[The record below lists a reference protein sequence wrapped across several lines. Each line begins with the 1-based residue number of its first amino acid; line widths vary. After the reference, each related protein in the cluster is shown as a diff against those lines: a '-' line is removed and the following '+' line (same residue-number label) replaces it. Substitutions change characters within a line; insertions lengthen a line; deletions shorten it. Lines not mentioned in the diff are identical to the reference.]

1 MCLRRLRLGMARMS
15 VDLAWSDDKPAPH
28 ERVLFWFY
36 QLATYV
42 TFNVID
48 DAAILA
54 FLLS

>member
-1 MCLRRLRLGMARMS
+1 MEQMN
-15 VDLAWSDDKPAPH
+15 VDLVWSDDKPAPH

-48 DAAILA
+48 DAGILA